1 MSLFKK
7 KKTGTTVSNTMLHK
21 KLDFAATEAYK
32 LLRTNV
38 MFTLPDDEGCRVI
51 GVAST
56 VRNEGKSTTAIN
68 LSYTLAETGKRVLLI
83 DADLRL
89 PTIAKKLELKMA
101 KGLSN
106 VLIGEIEVTD
116 AVMNAREEDENW
128 KVLQSGDI
136 PPNPTEMLGSAKMK
150 NLIASLRESYDFIIL
165 DLPPVNIVSDALV
178 VSPVLD
184 GVLIVIREDYST
196 RRALN
201 SCMKQLSLSS
211 VKVLGFVFNTVQQ
224 QGRDYGRYRKYFKRY
239 HRDYRYDYNAYHQPR
254 DTEGDAGNGNG

>member
-7 KKTGTTVSNTMLHK
+7 KTATVANNTMLHK

-38 MFTLPDDEGCRVI
+38 MFTLPDDDGCHVI
-51 GVAST
+51 GVTST

-89 PTIAKKLELKMA
+89 PTIAKKMELPMA

-106 VLIGEIEVTD
+106 VLIGELEAQD
-116 AVMNAREEDENW
+116 AVVAAHADQPSW

-150 NLIASLRESYDFIIL
+150 NLIAALREGYDYIIL

-178 VSPVLD
+178 ISPVLD
-184 GVLIVIREDYST
+184 GMLVVIREDYST

-224 QGRDYGRYRKYFKRY
+224 ERHAYGRYSRYYKRY
-239 HRDYRYDYNAYHQPR
+239 HRDYRYDYDAYHQSPG
-254 DTEGDAGNGNG
+254 GDAGKDNG